1 MAMRN
6 SVIERLQFVSSAI
19 ATRILALA
27 LVSVLPAF
35 CQETGAAQP
44 SGSEEKSGP
53 VMTYVY
59 SYLKMT
65 NQGKPEEFKPLTQ
78 GERNK
83 GFAISWINPVWYVRG
98 AASAAVNQ
106 WHDMPEE
113 WEQGASGYGKR
124 YADIMGQYAIRQTVI
139 FGFESLLHEDNRYF
153 ASGKKGFGPRFG
165 YALSS
170 GILAR
175 HDSGKRY
182 PSASLIMGFASG
194 AYLSRSWQ
202 PPSTSSFGDAASSFG
217 ISMGWNIGFG
227 VLKEFLP
234 DMLRPILGK
243 KP

>member
-1 MAMRN
+1 MKN
-6 SVIERLQFVSSAI
+6 SVVARSRLFVIAISAIVLTLPFIPVSSA
-19 ATRILALA
+19 L
-27 LVSVLPAF
+27 

-44 SGSEEKSGP
+44 SGSEEKPGP
-53 VMTYVY
+53 VVSYVY

-83 GFAISWINPVWYVRG
+83 SFAKSWINPVWYVRG
-98 AASAAVNQ
+98 AASAAINQ
-106 WHDMPEE
+106 WHDTPEE

-124 YADIMGQYAIRQTVI
+124 YADIMGQYAIRQTVM

-153 ASGKKGFGPRFG
+153 ASGKKGFGPRVG

-182 PSASLIMGFASG
+182 PSVSLLMAFASG

-234 DMLRPILGK
+234 DMLRPILRK

>member
-1 MAMRN
+1 MRN
-6 SVIERLQFVSSAI
+6 GSAARSWILPGAVSAVMV
-19 ATRILALA
+19 ALA
-27 LVSVLPAF
+27 LVSVSPAL
-35 CQETGAAQP
+35 CQETGVAQS

-53 VMTYVY
+53 VVNYMYR
-59 SYLKMT
+59 YLKMT
-65 NQGKPEEFKPLTQ
+65 NEGKPDEFRPLTQ
-78 GERNK
+78 EERNK
-83 GFAISWINPVWYVRG
+83 DFAHSWINPVWHVRG
-98 AASAAVNQ
+98 AASAAFNQ
-106 WHDMPEE
+106 WHDTPEE

-124 YADIMGQYAIRQTVI
+124 YADIMGQYAIRQSVM

-153 ASGKKGFGPRFG
+153 ASGKKGFGPRVG

-175 HDSGKRY
+175 HDNGKRY
-182 PSASLIMGFASG
+182 PSASLLGGIASG
-194 AYLSRSWQ
+194 AVISRIWQ
-202 PPSTSSFGDAASSFG
+202 PPSRSSLGDAASSFD